1 MHGSVFREPYSIPL
15 HKNLLTRDQ
24 QSFPTVFRMVMWPIN
39 SEIYFLTIPRAFYLP
54 WEMRTL
60 WSQKCNYFTYLCKLS
75 WRKSWNPEKKMIESE
90 YKRFLWDCL
99 IQSSAGRVSRIQ
111 GIKWMSRHF
120 AENWRWHSS
129 LDRVGRGWEF
139 QQITELWIRIVY
151 LRAKC
156 QKRLSVIR
164 KKQRRIKKTSKT
176 YMWQFVN
183 RRAHQRWNIALHAT
197 TKRTSASKSLKFTYS
212 SQHMK
217 HKIVPSSLLLKL
229 LYNLPYQRNV
239 STSIGQNLSPT
250 FSVPPWL

>member
-1 MHGSVFREPYSIPL
+1 MIGE
-15 HKNLLTRDQ
+15 
-24 QSFPTVFRMVMWPIN
+24 
-39 SEIYFLTIPRAFYLP
+39 
-54 WEMRTL
+54 
-60 WSQKCNYFTYLCKLS
+60 
-75 WRKSWNPEKKMIESE
+75 RKSRLCLADVRGGEMNAWQTNPK
-90 YKRFLWDCL
+90 
-99 IQSSAGRVSRIQ
+99 GRLR
-111 GIKWMSRHF
+111 GGYM
-120 AENWRWHSS
+120 
-129 LDRVGRGWEF
+129 GWEF
-139 QQITELWIRIVY
+139 QQITELWIRVVY

-217 HKIVPSSLLLKL
+217 HKIVPSFLLLKL
-229 LYNLPYQRNV
+229 LYNLPYQHNV
-239 STSIGQNLSPT
+239 STSMGQNLSPT

>member
-1 MHGSVFREPYSIPL
+1 MEKKL
-15 HKNLLTRDQ
+15 K
-24 QSFPTVFRMVMWPIN
+24 
-39 SEIYFLTIPRAFYLP
+39 PR
-54 WEMRTL
+54 
-60 WSQKCNYFTYLCKLS
+60 
-75 WRKSWNPEKKMIESE
+75 KKMIESE

-99 IQSSAGRVSRIQ
+99 IQSSAGRVSRMQ

-129 LDRVGRGWEF
+129 LDRVGMGWEF
-139 QQITELWIRIVY
+139 QQITELWIRVVY

-156 QKRLSVIR
+156 QKRLSVIYR

-229 LYNLPYQRNV
+229 LCNLPYQHNV
-239 STSIGQNLSPT
+239 STSMGQNLSPT
-250 FSVPPWL
+250 FSVPPWLYSIKSNRIRCFLYFSVSSGYKSRGLTRVLWCERWHNYRYVTRKSGDWGYRSPNVKLVKQAICHSQSAN